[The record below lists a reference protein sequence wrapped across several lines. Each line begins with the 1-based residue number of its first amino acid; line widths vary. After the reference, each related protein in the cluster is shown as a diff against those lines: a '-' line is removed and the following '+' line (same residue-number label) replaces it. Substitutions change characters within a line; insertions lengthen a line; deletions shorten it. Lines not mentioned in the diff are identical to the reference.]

1 MSEGSFRFPFG
12 LESCEAEVSV
22 LKTRYQDYFY
32 SLGRFTE
39 EALEP
44 ENYLFVGRRG
54 SGKSSLTQYMN
65 FQDQVSGAICIDVDE
80 PDIYGEIYQQ
90 VAGDMRGFSYQLSEV
105 IVNRAAQLWRF
116 VIWSLIFD
124 LYSTFDPNLAV
135 TPGNGN
141 GVGHAIPLR
150 KEVVRS
156 RLQHFANG
164 SGNAAAKVEAYMAA
178 EEFQAA
184 VERVHG
190 LTRHY
195 PVIVAID
202 SLERYDK
209 NDDALMITIAGLIQC
224 ASEFNVSFVHG
235 GIHVKVFI
243 AAEIFPHLREHVI
256 LNTAK
261 YARHPV
267 YLHWRPRDLVH
278 LISWRFWKYLI
289 EHEDTEKA
297 IPREVDWQDFESVL
311 TNLWNPYFG
320 EMLTNGQEIPE
331 RTFPYILRHT
341 QMRPRQLVQLCNR
354 IAREARNCGYGTDY
368 KRVNIPAIV
377 RQVEIELADEVINSY
392 ASIYPQISSVIDAL
406 DKLPVTFPG
415 SELDR
420 IAKTTRA
427 AWPRGEYSLE
437 AFRMLVA
444 ELGIIGRVRHR
455 DPMGPYVLGD
465 FEYAMP
471 DRLPL
476 RSDDEC
482 MVHPM
487 FYAKLHTTFTERI
500 VAFPFPDHPDFESF
514 QDFHE
519 ARWRMPRPALRTKAP
534 MPATQ
539 SSFRLAGAQV
549 QLLHAALVDAFDTT
563 SLKLMVRTE
572 LDEDLDVI
580 AGGSNRAEVAYNLIR
595 WAERNNRLA
604 DLIRGSCTRNP
615 GNVYLREA
623 AQAILRD

>member
-1 MSEGSFRFPFG
+1 
-12 LESCEAEVSV
+12 
-22 LKTRYQDYFY
+22 
-32 SLGRFTE
+32 
-39 EALEP
+39 
-44 ENYLFVGRRG
+44 
-54 SGKSSLTQYMN
+54 
-65 FQDQVSGAICIDVDE
+65 
-80 PDIYGEIYQQ
+80 
-90 VAGDMRGFSYQLSEV
+90 
-105 IVNRAAQLWRF
+105 
-116 VIWSLIFD
+116 
-124 LYSTFDPNLAV
+124 
-135 TPGNGN
+135 
-141 GVGHAIPLR
+141 
-150 KEVVRS
+150 
-156 RLQHFANG
+156 
-164 SGNAAAKVEAYMAA
+164 MAA
-178 EEFQAA
+178 EEFRDA
-184 VERVHG
+184 VERVG
-190 LTRHY
+190 RLTRRY

-224 ASEFNVSFVHG
+224 ASEFNVAFVHS
-235 GIHVKVFI
+235 GIHVKVFV

-278 LISWRFWKYLI
+278 LISWRFGKYLS
-289 EHEDTEKA
+289 EHEDA
-297 IPREVDWQDFESVL
+297 ARPIALEVDWQDFESVL

-320 EMLTNGQEIPE
+320 ESLTNGQEIAE

-427 AWPRGEYSLE
+427 SWSRGEYSLE

-455 DPMGPYVLGD
+455 DPLGPYVLGD

-476 RSDDEC
+476 RSEDEC

-487 FYAKLHTTFTERI
+487 FYGKLHTTFTERI
-500 VAFPFPDHPDFESF
+500 VAFPFPDHPDFEGF
-514 QDFHE
+514 QDFQE
-519 ARWRMPRPALRTKAP
+519 ARWRMPRPAQRVKP
-534 MPATQ
+534 G
-539 SSFRLAGAQV
+539 SSETRSNFRLSGAQL
-549 QLLHAALVDAFDTT
+549 QLLHAALVDAFDTA
-563 SLKLMVRTE
+563 SLRIMVRIK
-572 LDEDLDVI
+572 LDEDIEVI
-580 AGGSNRAEVAYNLIR
+580 AGGNNRSEIVLNLIH
-595 WAERNNRLA
+595 WAERNSRLA
-604 DLIRGSCTRNP
+604 EMIEGARATNP
-615 GNVYLREA
+615 GNVRLHSA
-623 AQAILRD
+623 ADSILPG

>member
-65 FQDQVSGAICIDVDE
+65 FQDQYTGAICIDVDE
-80 PDIYGEIYQQ
+80 PEIYSEIYQQ
-90 VAGDMRGFSYQLSEV
+90 IAADMRMFSYQLSEV

-116 VIWSLIFD
+116 VTWSLIFD
-124 LYSTFDPNLAV
+124 VYCTFDPNLIAA
-135 TPGNGN
+135 PRNGN
-141 GVGHAIPLR
+141 GTGHVSSLR

-164 SGNAAAKVEAYMAA
+164 SGNAAEKIEAYMAS
-178 EEFQAA
+178 EEFQAS
-184 VERVHG
+184 VERVRC

-224 ASEFNVSFVHG
+224 ASEFNVSFVHSN
-235 GIHVKVFI
+235 IHVKVFV

-256 LNTAK
+256 LNSAK

-278 LISWRFWKYLI
+278 LISWRFWKYLS
-289 EHEDTEKA
+289 EHEDA
-297 IPREVDWQDFESVL
+297 ARPIAHEVDWQDFESVL
-311 TNLWNPYFG
+311 TSLWNPYFG
-320 EMLTNGQEIPE
+320 EKLTNGQEIAE

-427 AWPRGEYSLE
+427 SWPRGEYSLE

-455 DPMGPYVLGD
+455 DPMGPHVLGD

-476 RSDDEC
+476 RSEDEC

-500 VAFPFPDHPDFESF
+500 VAFPFPDHPDFEGF
-514 QDFHE
+514 QDFQE
-519 ARWRMPRPALRTKAP
+519 T
-534 MPATQ
+534 
-539 SSFRLAGAQV
+539 RLA
-549 QLLHAALVDAFDTT
+549 HAAPGTARKAQHVRHAIEFSTVRRASAVVTCRARRMHSIRPHSGSLVRIELEQDLETIT
-563 SLKLMVRTE
+563 S
-572 LDEDLDVI
+572 
-580 AGGSNRAEVAYNLIR
+580 GSNLSEVVFYLIR
-595 WAERNNRLA
+595 WAERSSRLA
-604 DLIRGSCTRNP
+604 DLIRGAARNP
-615 GNVYLREA
+615 GNVRLQEV
-623 AQAILRD
+623 AQAILRE